1 MVSGPVIP
9 ENVLKRRK
17 QLEQIQ
23 AERQERLAEQ
33 RAKKKPKA
41 GNLFKKA
48 SEFIAQY
55 RAVDTNVRRM
65 RREMKKPVP
74 LPDPDS
80 RLLLAVRVR
89 GMDGLDQKTRKFLK
103 VLRLTQVCPIMV
115 SILFIL
121 QFVSGR
127 SDFEPISFDFGSTV
141 APSGVC
147 RSYTSL
153 TADASTRFPI
163 CRPWRANPQGKAP
176 HSFFPVLME
185 CYKSPCEVEF
195 KSRNSVPSTLR
206 SNRSCG
212 SCREYTPATTV
223 DEAKHTVHLS
233 LRPPTKTCRLIHTPV
248 GWFSDIPL

>member
-103 VLRLTQVCPIMV
+103 VLRLTQVCPNMV

-127 SDFEPISFDFGSTV
+127 SDFEPI
-141 APSGVC
+141 
-147 RSYTSL
+147 
-153 TADASTRFPI
+153 
-163 CRPWRANPQGKAP
+163 
-176 HSFFPVLME
+176 
-185 CYKSPCEVEF
+185 
-195 KSRNSVPSTLR
+195 
-206 SNRSCG
+206 
-212 SCREYTPATTV
+212 
-223 DEAKHTVHLS
+223 
-233 LRPPTKTCRLIHTPV
+233 
-248 GWFSDIPL
+248 

>member
-127 SDFEPISFDFGSTV
+127 SDFEPI
-141 APSGVC
+141 
-147 RSYTSL
+147 
-153 TADASTRFPI
+153 
-163 CRPWRANPQGKAP
+163 
-176 HSFFPVLME
+176 
-185 CYKSPCEVEF
+185 
-195 KSRNSVPSTLR
+195 
-206 SNRSCG
+206 
-212 SCREYTPATTV
+212 
-223 DEAKHTVHLS
+223 
-233 LRPPTKTCRLIHTPV
+233 
-248 GWFSDIPL
+248 